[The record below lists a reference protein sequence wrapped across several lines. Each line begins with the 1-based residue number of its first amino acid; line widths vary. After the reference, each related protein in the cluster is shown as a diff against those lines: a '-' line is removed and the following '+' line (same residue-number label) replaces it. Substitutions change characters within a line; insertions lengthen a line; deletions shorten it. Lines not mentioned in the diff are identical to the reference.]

1 MDSEAGE
8 AVARDVAVA
17 GAVLLRNQ
25 DRVLPIRAADLSS
38 VVVIGPTARI
48 PLIGGGGSSR
58 VSPVRTVSLV
68 DALQR
73 RMSGG
78 AAVRHVAGIDLDGV
92 PVPASALEPAGD
104 TTGHGLQRTTGGMT
118 QVDAVLDFTGDDA
131 LPAGQP
137 RIWSGTLT
145 APVTGDYDLKLQTRG
160 AAVTLAL
167 DGRQL
172 LATGGFFGNAS
183 LLATADGLANAT
195 ATVRLEAGVP
205 RSITVSTG
213 GPRLPFM
220 GGAPMAPLQIRLAW
234 VTPERRAAF
243 RQEAVDAARAARTAV
258 VIGYDEGTEGADRTS
273 LALPGTQDDLIDA
286 VAGAN
291 RRTVVLVQTGSA
303 VVMPWVERAAAVLQL
318 WYPGQEGG
326 EAAAAVLLG
335 EANPAGRLPVTF
347 PRAEADAPTAPPERY
362 PGRDGRASYD
372 EGIFMGY
379 RWYDARN
386 IEVLFP
392 FGHGL
397 SYTTFVYDG
406 LDVKPSGEGLD
417 VTFRVRNMGRVSGDE
432 VPQVYLGPPGNPAV
446 PMAPKQ
452 LVGFERIT
460 LAPGERREVAIHVD
474 GRQLSYWSVDA
485 AGWVRAAGERTIYVG
500 ASSRD
505 IRLQAPVEISTR

>member
-1 MDSEAGE
+1 
-8 AVARDVAVA
+8 
-17 GAVLLRNQ
+17 
-25 DRVLPIRAADLSS
+25 
-38 VVVIGPTARI
+38 
-48 PLIGGGGSSR
+48 
-58 VSPVRTVSLV
+58 
-68 DALQR
+68 
-73 RMSGG
+73 
-78 AAVRHVAGIDLDGV
+78 
-92 PVPASALEPAGD
+92 
-104 TTGHGLQRTTGGMT
+104 
-118 QVDAVLDFTGDDA
+118 
-131 LPAGQP
+131 
-137 RIWSGTLT
+137 
-145 APVTGDYDLKLQTRG
+145 
-160 AAVTLAL
+160 
-167 DGRQL
+167 
-172 LATGGFFGNAS
+172 
-183 LLATADGLANAT
+183 
-195 ATVRLEAGVP
+195 
-205 RSITVSTG
+205 
-213 GPRLPFM
+213 
-220 GGAPMAPLQIRLAW
+220 
-234 VTPERRAAF
+234 
-243 RQEAVDAARAARTAV
+243 
-258 VIGYDEGTEGADRTS
+258 
-273 LALPGTQDDLIDA
+273 
-286 VAGAN
+286 
-291 RRTVVLVQTGSA
+291 VVLVQTGSA